1 MRIKEPLKY
10 VCLWQDNLTEIL
22 MSLFQPSLIQLR
34 VGPLAPRSVSVV
46 ITGITHSSATD
57 DYLPFTGFPVM
68 FVSAPSQECIDIVI
82 VDDNDIEQDEF
93 FEVEIDSQQADGAV
107 SIGSLNRTIVG
118 IVDNGK

>member
-1 MRIKEPLKY
+1 
-10 VCLWQDNLTEIL
+10 
-22 MSLFQPSLIQLR
+22 
-34 VGPLAPRSVSVV
+34 
-46 ITGITHSSATD
+46 
-57 DYLPFTGFPVM
+57 M
-68 FVSAPSQECIDIVI
+68 FVSAPSQECVDIVI